1 MLEFLEFIAQR
12 AVELIPN
19 KATAVKLVKF
29 LRAVLSE
36 VNVLM
41 RLRAPMAEDILLFSS
56 VYFVHERCSSINKSS
71 DLASS
76 YSKEHVL
83 VDLTQLP

>member
-1 MLEFLEFIAQR
+1 MLEFLEFIAQG

-19 KATAVKLVKF
+19 RATVVKVVKF

-36 VNVLM
+36 INVLM
-41 RLRAPMAEDILLFSS
+41 RLRAPMAKDIFLLFSS
-56 VYFVHERCSSINKSS
+56 GNCVHERCSSIKKPS

-76 YSKEHVL
+76 YSKEHV
-83 VDLTQLP
+83 